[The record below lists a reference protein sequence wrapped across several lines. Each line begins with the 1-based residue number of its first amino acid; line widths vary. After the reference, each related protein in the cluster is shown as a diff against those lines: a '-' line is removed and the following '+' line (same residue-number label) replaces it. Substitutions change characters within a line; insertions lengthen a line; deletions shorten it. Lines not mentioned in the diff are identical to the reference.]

1 MKGFVDAGLVGKFIL
16 TVAHNLN
23 WKNISD
29 ALDKPTQLLYHTIMN
44 NCFYLNRTVAEVFG
58 ELEGKFK
65 DIMEFIENLDGFT
78 KAGLEFFKIADDKL
92 DELIPGYT
100 SYKQYDMG
108 FIILKKTYYH
118 YKKLGAKNKAL
129 ATVLSAKNDKLRWN
143 YATWQMKMNLI
154 YDMRKG
160 LNDWLDDFTDEERG
174 DAVLT
179 VLESSIKL
187 SSFSFHSLVNLI
199 ITSLTYCL
207 NKYSSSKSSLV
218 FIFNEIDKI

>member
-1 MKGFVDAGLVGKFIL
+1 
-16 TVAHNLN
+16 
-23 WKNISD
+23 
-29 ALDKPTQLLYHTIMN
+29 
-44 NCFYLNRTVAEVFG
+44 
-58 ELEGKFK
+58 
-65 DIMEFIENLDGFT
+65 
-78 KAGLEFFKIADDKL
+78 
-92 DELIPGYT
+92 
-100 SYKQYDMG
+100 
-108 FIILKKTYYH
+108 H